1 MIFIINEKKNL
12 WLVKAVT
19 LQAVA
24 ATCFSYLYTIVNSIV
39 INRSALNIT
48 AQEPEYNKSIKDFM
62 STQHEFDTL
71 DDFSRRI
78 FACENFFAVEFNR

>member
-1 MIFIINEKKNL
+1 M
-12 WLVKAVT
+12 VKAVT
-19 LQAVA
+19 LQAEA
-24 ATCFSYLYTIVNSIV
+24 ATRFSYLYTMVNSIV

-71 DDFSRRI
+71 DDLSFLLFRKM
-78 FACENFFAVEFNR
+78 